1 MLVLLGAGQGLVHD
15 ADRDLDSGGDGADGF
30 AAFAAG
36 QDGGALV
43 VVDHRAAAA
52 GAAAFAGGCEPV
64 AGLADDVPAPV
75 LGEGEGQ
82 VEDEGPFGVL
92 AGRDACL

>member
-1 MLVLLGAGQGLVHD
+1 MLSLLGVGQGLVHD

-43 VVDHRAAAA
+43 VVDHGAAAA
-52 GAAAFAGGCEPV
+52 DAAAFAGRFACAARIIDWAADLRLPPA
-64 AGLADDVPAPV
+64 AGA
-75 LGEGEGQ
+75 
-82 VEDEGPFGVL
+82 
-92 AGRDACL
+92 R